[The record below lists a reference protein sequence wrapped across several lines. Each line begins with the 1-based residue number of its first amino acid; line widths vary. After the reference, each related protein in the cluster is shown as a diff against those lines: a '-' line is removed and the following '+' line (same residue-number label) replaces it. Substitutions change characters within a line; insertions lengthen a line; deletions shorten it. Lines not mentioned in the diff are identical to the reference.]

1 MPAIPLP
8 QPELADDAIR
18 LRAPQLSDVPAIAA
32 ACQDPLIQ
40 HFTFVPPAYTEA
52 HARDWVGSGPRER
65 ERGEALS
72 LVITP
77 ADGHDGLLGTVAL
90 LRPDWPHRAA
100 EVGYWVAPSAR
111 GRGAATRA
119 VRLLAPWAI
128 RSLGL
133 RRITAEID
141 VENEASQRVAER
153 AGFTREGVLRSA
165 IEAKGRRWSVAV
177 HSLLPEDLEPAAA
190 ASPPST

>member
-18 LRAPQLSDVPAIAA
+18 LRAPKRSDVPAIAA

-40 HFTFVPPAYTEA
+40 HFTFVPPAYTET

-77 ADGHDGLLGTVAL
+77 ADGDELFGTVAL
-90 LRPDWPHRAA
+90 LRPDWRHRTA
-100 EVGYWVAPSAR
+100 EVGYWVAPTAR

-128 RSLGL
+128 RTLGL

-177 HSLLPEDLEPAAA
+177 HSLLSEDLERPPTASDPA
-190 ASPPST
+190 T